1 MIRRRAVLGAL
12 SAVVASAVVVLAAG
26 GGVAAENN
34 TNLRAATVHSKLFQQ
49 LEANP
54 TGGVTAVVT
63 TWGRDGLDDITNL
76 GVTGLKLKVLP
87 MVITPSLTMAQLEK
101 LQASP
106 AVRSVWPQEQYE
118 TYMEDSTWITKARY
132 VWNSSSS
139 GPDSHRGFNV
149 TGAGVELAMIDTG
162 FDGLHEDGDNLIEF
176 CNSILSLNGERQ
188 EVLCTPWVVA
198 HNTGPAG
205 TCGALFPGASNTGLG
220 PTTAPPGCRNKA
232 RGDSED
238 PDVSHGT
245 HVGGTILGTGHAS
258 GGKQFNHSTIGMAP
272 DAKFRAYK
280 AGTAVLLNTWT
291 LAAYDDMTY
300 KKEIGYSKVIAVNNS
315 WGGGDGA
322 NYDPSDPTMVAVKRA
337 YDAGIVSV
345 FAAGNSGPE
354 HNTLSAQC
362 VSPYVVCVAAST
374 KPDSVVGFSSKGRPS
389 QPSDT
394 NRDGVVNGD
403 DVQPDNHDRILGQKL
418 ELGLY
423 RPALTAPGV
432 NINSMRGLALNL
444 GDPGSAKCREDDLMP
459 VDPKMF
465 CYVTANG
472 TSMATPHVTGAI
484 GLIGQVL
491 KQQGRN
497 LKSSNLSRDIID
509 ILERSANTSKLP
521 AWESEEQG
529 AGRLDVHQAI
539 RYAKGLINLRKPNFG
554 YPAPPYVND
563 QYPGQ
568 PAWPAPLRPGSDPS
582 RFYDEDGCTTSGSWT
597 VGSFP
602 RPGGPVEPPPLVA
615 PLIGYGQHFIEVPKN
630 TDRLR
635 ITARWNTGDNFYLRL
650 WRPGVNP
657 DNEAAA
663 PDAGSN
669 QSGRPSAFFQSRVF
683 PDQEA
688 VGLVFTGNM
697 RWLEARSPEEDNV
710 GSRGVGQPP
719 AEGPGEP
726 PVTTTSPTLPAGTWI
741 LRVYHRAGGVVTN
754 PPEACLGTAERP
766 KRTAAQRY
774 HLRVELPGVTYR
786 PSVKIDTNL
795 GNTLTQRF
803 VEING
808 RAGYPPHTQK
818 PTGVEETTPPPLGHV
833 GYSWEG
839 ITNWEVPGSSQT
851 GGDQPSVPTVPLYMH
866 GQNDAHPPPTAI
878 DALTCTGNGE
888 TDVLPPPVGCN
899 GPFLMPKSTLSTK
912 PTAAFWRT
920 GIDDEIFDGTADR
933 NIHDPN
939 WSWCLAPGPGCPTDP
954 TYTPAGTQTVSGPMT
969 VEWWAACN
977 LCDADIGISAD
988 WFIRVWADGT
998 LRFQQRVTATPTQPG
1013 VASEVSATVT
1023 LPTFTATQRI
1033 VVQIDPVYIDSQTVT
1048 TIYYDSASSLNCPTD
1063 PSNPITPSACDSRVL
1078 MPATAGTGGGGGGN
1092 QPPATPENVR
1102 VTDLPSN
1109 PPNLHPYPSSP
1120 TFKGLRVAWDGTS
1133 TTGWEVRKSTDP
1145 LFPGGGTRI
1154 TGPFVLCTSPQ
1165 APTPNQP
1172 PGHDRSGVCYTDTNV
1187 SYGTVYY
1194 YRVVRVQGTQRS
1206 ANSEIAY
1213 GMPTKFDRQV
1223 KLKVDRLYGPQYW
1236 EYALLSP
1243 SPTPPDT
1250 ENPGTSWKFFWDTLE
1265 LTSTTFSG
1273 FPGPTFTPVMGPGG
1287 AHLVFARSFTQGIGS
1302 AKDGKASTLD
1312 DDPGPPPPP
1321 PDGGCPDDDDG
1332 DGDDD
1337 DDDDDS
1343 DDDGDDDDDDC
1354 EDDDDDE
1361 EEDDD

>member
-1 MIRRRAVLGAL
+1 MKQRRFAL
-12 SAVVASAVVVLAAG
+12 VSALAAAASAFLIVGAG
-26 GGVAAENN
+26 APASDS
-34 TNLRAATVHSKLFQQ
+34 TNLRAAVVHDELLDQ
-49 LEANP
+49 LQANP
-54 TGGVTAVVT
+54 TGGVTAIVT
-63 TWGRDGLDDITNL
+63 AWGRDGLDDISSL
-76 GVTGLKLKVLP
+76 GVTGTRLKVLP
-87 MVITPSLTMAQLEK
+87 MIITPSLTMAQLEK
-101 LQASP
+101 LEVSP
-106 AVRSVWPQEQYE
+106 AVRSVWPQEKYE

-205 TCGALFPGASNTGLG
+205 TCGTLYPGASNTGPG
-220 PTTAPPGCRNKA
+220 PTTATPGCANKA

-291 LAAYDDMTY
+291 LAAYDDMTH

-362 VSPYVVCVAAST
+362 VSPYVFCVAAST
-374 KPDSVVGFSSKGRPS
+374 KPDSVVAFSSKGRPS

-432 NINSMRGLALNL
+432 SINSMRGLALNL
-444 GDPGSAKCREDDLMP
+444 GDPGSALCREDDLMP
-459 VDPKMF
+459 TAKQF
-465 CYVTANG
+465 CYVAAQG

-539 RYAKGLINLRKPNFG
+539 RYAKGLISLRRPNFG
-554 YPAPPYVND
+554 YPAPPYQNGL
-563 QYPGQ
+563 YPSTPNATGPQ
-568 PAWPAPLRPGSDPS
+568 SDPLD
-582 RFYDEDGCTTSGSWT
+582 RFYEEDGCTTAGSWSAPPKT
-597 VGSFP
+597 
-602 RPGGPVEPPPLVA
+602 PGDGDGPPAVPPL
-615 PLIGYGQHFIEVPKN
+615 LGYGQHFIEVPKN
-630 TDRLR
+630 TDRVR
-635 ITARWNTGDNFYLRL
+635 ITGTWNTGDNFYLRL

-657 DNEAAA
+657 DNEAAT
-663 PDAGSN
+663 PDAGPN
-669 QSGRPSAFFQSRVF
+669 NSGRPSAFHQSRVF
-683 PDQEA
+683 ADQEA
-688 VGLVFTGNM
+688 TGLVFTGNS
-697 RWLEARSPEEDNV
+697 RWLEVRSPEEDNV
-710 GSRGVGQPP
+710 GPRGQGQPP
-719 AEGPGEP
+719 TEGLADTPA
-726 PVTTTSPTLPAGTWI
+726 SLPAGTWI
-741 LRVYHRAGGVVTN
+741 LRVYHRAGALANTDD
-754 PPEACLGTAERP
+754 CLGTQENP
-766 KRTAAQRY
+766 KRPPGSQHY
-774 HLRVELPGVTYR
+774 HLQVELPAVTYR
-786 PSVKIDTNL
+786 PSVKIDTPL
-795 GNTLTQRF
+795 TSTQTQRF

-818 PTGVEETTPPPLGHV
+818 PTGVEEPTAPPFGHV

-851 GGDQPSVPTVPLYMH
+851 GGGAPTVPTATLYMH
-866 GQNDAHPPPTAI
+866 GKSDPHEGGATPETG
-878 DALTCTGNGE
+878 CTGNGE
-888 TDVLPPPVGCN
+888 TDVASCN
-899 GPFLMPKSTLSTK
+899 GPFLIKDKAALSTS
-912 PTAAFWRT
+912 TAAFWRT
-920 GIDDEIFDGTADR
+920 GLDDEVFDGTADR

-939 WSWCLAPGPGCPTDP
+939 WSWCLADTVPGPGVPSGCPADP
-954 TYTPAGTQTVSGPMT
+954 AYVFPGTQTVSGPMT

-977 LCDADIGISAD
+977 LCDEDTGISAD
-988 WFIRVWADGT
+988 WFIRVWADGV
-998 LRFQQRVTATPTQPG
+998 LRFQQRITATPADPLVPSRLT
-1013 VASEVSATVT
+1013 ETVT
-1023 LPTFTATQRI
+1023 LPSFTANQRI
-1033 VVQIDPVYIDSQTVT
+1033 VVQIDPVYIDSQTVAF
-1048 TIYYDSASSLNCPTD
+1048 IFYDSAGPGTCTLVSPGV
-1063 PSNPITPSACDSRVL
+1063 PPNPPVTSGRCDSLVR
-1078 MPATAGTGGGGGGN
+1078 MPAEPAASGGAGGG
-1092 QPPATPENVR
+1092 QPPPPATPENVR
-1102 VTDLPSN
+1102 VTDLPAN
-1109 PPNLHPYPSSP
+1109 PPTNHPYPASP

-1133 TTGWEVRKSTDP
+1133 TSGWELRKSTDP

-1187 SYGTVYY
+1187 NFGTVYY
-1194 YRVVRVQGTQRS
+1194 YRVVRIQGSQRS

-1213 GMPTKFDRQV
+1213 GMPTRYDRQV
-1223 KLKVDRLYGPQYW
+1223 KLKVDRLYGVQYW
-1236 EYALLSP
+1236 EYALLPP

-1250 ENPGTSWKFFWDTLE
+1250 ENQGTSWKFYWDTLE

-1273 FPGPTFTPVMGPGG
+1273 FPGRTFTPVMGPGG

-1302 AKDGKASTLD
+1302 AKDGKAAKLD
-1312 DDPGPPPPP
+1312 DDGGGGTPP

-1337 DDDDDS
+1337 DGDGDS
-1343 DDDGDDDDDDC
+1343 DDDGDDRDDDC